1 MCIDIMKSNKT
12 KKSKEISLTVDGLWG
27 LAKGAWEKVRESKLT
42 IKVDS
47 LQ

>member
-1 MCIDIMKSNKT
+1 MKL

-27 LAKGAWEKVRESKLT
+27 LAKDTWSKVKESKLT
-42 IKVDS
+42 IKVNK